1 MNDLKFSFLVFR
13 RHNFY
18 LMEDLLQIL
27 EIKES
32 EFIEKCIDVNI
43 LELTVGEFL
52 HRMKAPH
59 FNLQVSVPERIK
71 NLPRK
76 RAIKFVPL
84 CRMLSEMLDIV
95 TENLD
100 N

>member
-1 MNDLKFSFLVFR
+1 MMIIFLVCR

-18 LMEDLLQIL
+18 LMDDLLEVLQM
-27 EIKES
+27 KEE
-32 EFIEKCIDVNI
+32 EFIEKCTDVNI
-43 LELTVGEFL
+43 LELTVAEFL

-71 NLPRK
+71 SLPRK
-76 RAIKFVPL
+76 RAIKFIPL
-84 CRMLSEMLDIV
+84 CSMLSQMLDIV
-95 TENLD
+95 MENLD